1 MTSYIRYFR
10 RSRPC
15 YLLVLLLF
23 MGCNA
28 LLSQPLIDLQKVTY
42 QKEDRRMADE
52 VLGLFSEDKEAA
64 TSTLMASVG
73 VHFLEIPYVAHTLE
87 VDREQL
93 VINVREMDCTT
104 FAEYC
109 LALAGTIQSAHP
121 TFKQFAAELQKIRYR
136 DGVIEGYPSRLHYFC
151 DWIYNN
157 EQKGLIK
164 DMSKDIGN
172 TPLSKQISFMS
183 NHPDSYRQLKENPSL
198 VEVIARQ
205 EQEISKRKMYY
216 GPESMVAEIEN
227 QLMEGDIVGI
237 TTGVEGLAISHV
249 GILVKRS
256 GRIHLLHASSAAK
269 KVAISENTLEDYLVN
284 SNSATGIMVA
294 RPQ

>member
-1 MTSYIRYFR
+1 MTFCIQYLR
-10 RSRPC
+10 RVRICFP
-15 YLLVLLLF
+15 LVLLLL
-23 MGCNA
+23 MGTNV
-28 LLSQPLIDLQKVTY
+28 LQSQPLIDLKKVTY
-42 QKEDRRMADE
+42 QPEDKRVVDE
-52 VLGLFSEDKEAA
+52 VLNLYSEDKKAA

-73 VHFLEIPYVAHTLE
+73 VHFQETPYVAHTLE

-93 VINVREMDCTT
+93 VINVQEMDCTT

-109 LALAGTIQSAHP
+109 MALAGTIQSAHP
-121 TFKQFAAELQKIRYR
+121 TFEQFAAELQKIRYR

-151 DWIYNN
+151 DWIYDN

-164 DMSKDIGN
+164 DMSKDIAN
-172 TPLSKQISFMS
+172 TSLSKQISFMS
-183 NHPDSYRQLKENPSL
+183 NHPDSYRQLKENPTL

-205 EQEISKRKMYY
+205 EKEISKREMYY
-216 GPESMVAEIEN
+216 VPESMVSEVES

-237 TTGVEGLAISHV
+237 TTGVEGLSISHV

-269 KVAISENTLEDYLVN
+269 KVVVSENTLEDYLAN
-284 SNSATGIMVA
+284 SKSATGIMVA
-294 RPQ
+294 RPL

>member
-1 MTSYIRYFR
+1 MASYIHCLR
-10 RSRPC
+10 RSRLC

-23 MGCNA
+23 TGCNA
-28 LLSQPLIDLQKVTY
+28 LLSQPLIDLQKVIY
-42 QKEDRRMADE
+42 NKEDESRVDE
-52 VLGLFSEDKEAA
+52 VLDHFSEDKEAT
-64 TSTLMASVG
+64 TSTLIVSVG
-73 VHFLEIPYVAHTLE
+73 VHFQETSYVAHTLE

-109 LALAGTIQSAHP
+109 LAMAGAIQNTHP
-121 TFKQFAAELQKIRYR
+121 TFEQFAAELQKIRYR

-151 DWIYNN
+151 DWIHNN

-164 DMSKDIGN
+164 DMSKKIAN

-183 NHPDSYRQLKENPSL
+183 NHPDSYRQLKENTSL

-205 EQEISKRKMYY
+205 EQEISKREMYY
-216 GPESMVAEIEN
+216 VPESMVSEVEN

-269 KVAISENTLEDYLVN
+269 KVAVSEKTLEDYLVN
-284 SNSATGIMVA
+284 SKSATGIMVA
-294 RPQ
+294 RPK

>member
-1 MTSYIRYFR
+1 MASYIQCKRRFR
-10 RSRPC
+10 LSHLIIL
-15 YLLVLLLF
+15 LLV

-28 LLSQPLIDLQKVTY
+28 LLSQPLFDLQNVTY
-42 QKEDRRMADE
+42 QKEDEIKVDE
-52 VLGLFSEDKEAA
+52 VLDHFSDDKEA
-64 TSTLMASVG
+64 TISTLLVSVG
-73 VHFLEIPYVAHTLE
+73 VQFQETPYVAHTLE

-109 LALAGTIQSAHP
+109 LALAGTIQSASP
-121 TFKQFAAELQKIRYR
+121 TFEQFAAELQKIRYR

-157 EQKGLIK
+157 EQKGLVE
-164 DMSKDIGN
+164 DMSKDIAN

-183 NHPDSYRQLKENPSL
+183 NHPDSYRQLKENPDL
-198 VEVIARQ
+198 VEAIALQ
-205 EQEISKRKMYY
+205 EKEISKREMYY
-216 GPESMVAEIEN
+216 VPESMVSEVEG

-237 TTGVEGLAISHV
+237 TTGAEGLAISHV
-249 GILVKRS
+249 GILVRRS

-269 KVAISENTLEDYLVN
+269 KVVVSENTLEDYLVN
-284 SNSATGIMVA
+284 SKSATGIMVA
-294 RPQ
+294 RPK

>member
-1 MTSYIRYFR
+1 MASYIQCKRRFR
-10 RSRPC
+10 LSHLIIL
-15 YLLVLLLF
+15 LLV

-28 LLSQPLIDLQKVTY
+28 LLSQPLFDLQNVTY
-42 QKEDRRMADE
+42 QKEDEIKVDE
-52 VLGLFSEDKEAA
+52 VLDHFSDDKEA
-64 TSTLMASVG
+64 TISTLLVSVG
-73 VHFLEIPYVAHTLE
+73 VQFQETPYVAHTLE

-109 LALAGTIQSAHP
+109 LALAGTIQSASP
-121 TFKQFAAELQKIRYR
+121 TFEQFAAELQKIRYR

-157 EQKGLIK
+157 EQKGLVE
-164 DMSKDIGN
+164 DMSKDIAN

-183 NHPDSYRQLKENPSL
+183 NHPDSYRQLKENPDL
-198 VEVIARQ
+198 VEAIALQ
-205 EQEISKRKMYY
+205 EKEISKREMYY
-216 GPESMVAEIEN
+216 VPESMVSEVEG

-249 GILVKRS
+249 GILVRRS

-269 KVAISENTLEDYLVN
+269 KVVVSENTLEDYLVN
-284 SNSATGIMVA
+284 SKSATGIMVA
-294 RPQ
+294 RPK